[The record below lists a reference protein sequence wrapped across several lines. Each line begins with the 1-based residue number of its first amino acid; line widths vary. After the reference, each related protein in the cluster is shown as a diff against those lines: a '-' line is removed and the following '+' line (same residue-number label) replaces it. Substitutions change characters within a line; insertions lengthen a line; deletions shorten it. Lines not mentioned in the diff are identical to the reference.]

1 MSEAR
6 FSGHWIVAGQGLG
19 KSNLLLH
26 MISEDIPT
34 DASVIVVDPKGDLTN
49 SIRNLALGNLLVTL
63 DPTFVPFAINP
74 LDVPKTDTKRAV
86 DQIEYIFGAILG
98 TGITPKQQ
106 ALLRSLLRACILCI
120 PNATLLTVQD
130 LLIRGPESQRSHFQS
145 LPPDLQY
152 LFDTSKNGGW
162 STYDSTRNELN
173 WRVQLLLEIDIIR
186 TMFSAPKTRFN
197 IAESMDD
204 GDIVLID
211 NSWDKL
217 HIEGSKFLG
226 RYIMAQ
232 IWAAATARSSR
243 PRHEKRPVYVYV
255 DEADT
260 IIDSTVAEIIFRCRS
275 QNIGLI
281 LAHQSSSQ
289 IKDPAVLSALES
301 CAIKM
306 VNVDAEA
313 KYFSKL
319 LHIPEERMNM
329 LPRGQFAMH
338 VRGEQPEIVEIPHAE
353 SPLRAMSPGERHEHR
368 ERMQLLYGVEP
379 QELPSEAPSRP
390 ATEPTEIVQSTTTD
404 KPRSVSKPIP
414 SEPPTDEDNK
424 PSPWGR

>member
-1 MSEAR
+1 MSEVR

-26 MISEDIPT
+26 MISEDMAT
-34 DASVIVVDPKGDLTN
+34 DASVIVIDPKGDLTN
-49 SIRNLALGNLLVTL
+49 AIRNLALGNLLVTL

-74 LDVPKTDTKRAV
+74 LDVSKTDTKRAV

-98 TGITPKQQ
+98 AGITPKQQ
-106 ALLRSLLRACILCI
+106 ALLRSLLRACIIGI
-120 PNATLLTVQD
+120 PSPTLLTVQD
-130 LLIRGPESQRSHFQS
+130 LLIRGPEPYHSHIKS
-145 LPPDLQY
+145 LPSDLQY
-152 LFDTSKNGGW
+152 LFDTGRKGGW
-162 STYDSTRNELN
+162 STYDTTRNELN
-173 WRVQLLLEIDIIR
+173 WRLQLLLEIDIIR
-186 TMFSAPKTRFN
+186 TMFTAPKTRFN
-197 IAESMDD
+197 IGESMDD

-211 NSWDKL
+211 TSWDKL

-226 RYIMAQ
+226 RYIIAQ

-329 LPRGQFAMH
+329 LPRGRFAMH
-338 VRGEQPEIVEIPHAE
+338 VRGEQPEIVEVPPAEIP
-353 SPLRAMSPGERHEHR
+353 LKTMSTHEQREHR
-368 ERMQLLYGVEP
+368 ERMQLLYGLEP
-379 QELPSEAPSRP
+379 QERGSEAPSCP
-390 ATEPTEIVQSTTTD
+390 ATEPTEVVQAVLTE
-404 KPRSVSKPIP
+404 KPPAASKPTP
-414 SEPPTDEDNK
+414 SEAPVDEDNK